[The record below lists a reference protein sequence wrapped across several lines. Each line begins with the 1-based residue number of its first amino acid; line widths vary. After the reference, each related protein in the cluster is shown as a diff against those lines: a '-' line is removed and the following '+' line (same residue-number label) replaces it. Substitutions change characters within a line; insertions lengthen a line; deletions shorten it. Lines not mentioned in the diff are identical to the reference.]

1 MKLSTK
7 LTCNDKLPRTPVF
20 EEKAQGKSCGS
31 GFGLPRMPQGR
42 FFGFPVVPSFEKL
55 IFTSDDG
62 RKIGPLGHQLS
73 SQASLQKASVKKFVF
88 HNYRNTALTEWARQG
103 IHVDV
108 AMKSSGHTSIEM
120 RKRYLDLKPSDVA
133 AAFGTGKDK
142 NGAHCALSR

>member
-1 MKLSTK
+1 M
-7 LTCNDKLPRTPVF
+7 
-20 EEKAQGKSCGS
+20 
-31 GFGLPRMPQGR
+31 
-42 FFGFPVVPSFEKL
+42 
-55 IFTSDDG
+55 
-62 RKIGPLGHQLS
+62 
-73 SQASLQKASVKKFVF
+73 F

-120 RKRYLDLKPSDVA
+120 RKRYLDLKPSDLA